1 MLTREIFGNI
11 PGWAQ
16 FLFYVI
22 AAVAV
27 AAWAYGFYTRAR
39 LWLNGRRDNK
49 RTPIAT
55 AMKRVVR
62 DVLLQQRFVG
72 RMFASSAHL
81 LLFSG
86 FIVLLIGTTLI
97 AIEHVLAD
105 LLGRAPDD
113 PVFHKGIY
121 FGVYE
126 IVMDVF
132 GIALIVGCAMFL
144 YRRGRNEGSFARSP
158 ADSGVL

>member
-16 FLFYVI
+16 VLFYI
-22 AAVAV
+22 FAAIAV
-27 AAWAYGFYTRAR
+27 AAWVYGIFRR
-39 LWLNGRRDNK
+39 VQLWLKGKRDGE
-49 RTPIAT
+49 RTPVST
-55 AMKRVVR
+55 AIRRLVR
-62 DVLLQQRFVG
+62 DVLMQRRVLG
-72 RMFASSAHL
+72 RGLASSAHV

-86 FIVLLIGTTLI
+86 FLVLLIGTTLI

-105 LLGRAPDD
+105 LLGRTPDN